1 MLLISPSE
9 TRSGIEA
16 HLDRLGVG
24 WAHDQGIEDEF
35 GADYLAETLAGTLA
49 IQRKAI
55 ADLIASLT
63 ASGVLGREIGKLRSA
78 DIPWLIVEGNWEET
92 IRTLETRSFSV
103 AALRKLLTSVRRE
116 GVWVDYTSC
125 VGDTALW
132 IATEIEYWNKPRHD
146 SLLMRPRSPASVRA
160 ADQQREQAIEVLM
173 SFGGI
178 GRQRAEAIYDEF
190 GGAPLEWTCTAEDL
204 AAAPRMGEI
213 TAQRLFEQLE
223 GVRVRA

>member
-1 MLLISPSE
+1 MRFSPSE
-9 TRSGIEA
+9 IISGLPARLKELGCAVESSQWIEEK
-16 HLDRLGVG
+16 
-24 WAHDQGIEDEF
+24 W

-63 ASGVLGREIGKLRSA
+63 ASDTLGREISKLRFA

-92 IRTLETRSFSV
+92 DRTLETRSFSM

-132 IATEIEYWNKPRHD
+132 IVTEIEYWNKPRHD
-146 SLLMRPRSPASVRA
+146 SLLMRPRAPASVRA
-160 ADQQREQAIEVLM
+160 ADQQREQALEVLM
-173 SFGGI
+173 AFGGI

-213 TAQRLFEQLE
+213 TAQRLMEQLE
-223 GVRVRA
+223 HGS